1 MFSPVGIGV
10 RPSSRSSNHSW
21 PALLM
26 RHFGRRPLG
35 NATSLPA
42 MLNLGVGYKVE
53 EVHGRENGSDKEPE
67 PEKEVEGEKCLACY
81 LTIDQY

>member
-1 MFSPVGIGV
+1 MGS
-10 RPSSRSSNHSW
+10 
-21 PALLM
+21 
-26 RHFGRRPLG
+26 
-35 NATSLPA
+35 ATSLPA